1 MNINKSNFRILL
13 GGCLALTLLSVT
25 AITWSQGSE
34 SGTAHPAGVA
44 SMQTRSDFATR
55 IENQLRL
62 DGVDARVQ
70 LDGDSR
76 DGLRIEWAQ
85 LGRRDVYSFVN
96 SLSAPQARQFGFSA
110 IVFSNGKQQW
120 NYELTRESM
129 IWSPAQP

>member
-13 GGCLALTLLSVT
+13 GGCLALTVLSVT
-25 AITWSQGSE
+25 AITWSQSSVPGMR
-34 SGTAHPAGVA
+34 HPAAVA
-44 SMQTRSDFATR
+44 SMQTRSDFASR

-76 DGLRIEWAQ
+76 DCLRVEWAQ
-85 LGRRDVYSFVN
+85 MGRKDVYSFVN
-96 SLSAPQARQFGFSA
+96 SLSARQARQLGFSA

-120 NYELTRESM
+120 NYDLTRESM
-129 IWSPAQP
+129 IWSPTQP